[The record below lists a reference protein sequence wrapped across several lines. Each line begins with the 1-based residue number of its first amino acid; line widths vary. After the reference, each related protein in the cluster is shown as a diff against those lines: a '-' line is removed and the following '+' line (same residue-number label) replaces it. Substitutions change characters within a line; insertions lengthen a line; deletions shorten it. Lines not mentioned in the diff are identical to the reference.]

1 MTSNLNNKLILPN
14 KSSAG
19 LKLGAT
25 KKTLLKIWGDPI
37 EIEKIASNTERL
49 VYENA
54 QFWLESNKITQI
66 GIYNLY
72 EGKTKDGIEL
82 GSTKEEVEEIHGSLS
97 WDGTWHVNAP
107 PFGIG
112 FDFESNYVTEIFI
125 FEEYY

>member
-1 MTSNLNNKLILPN
+1 MTSNLNNKPIVPN
-14 KSSAG
+14 KSAAG

-25 KKTLLKIWGDPI
+25 KKTLLKVWGNPT
-37 EIEKIASNTERL
+37 EVEKISSNSERL
-49 VYENA
+49 VYENV

-66 GIYNLY
+66 AIYNSY

-82 GSTKEEVEEIHGSLS
+82 GSTKEEVKTIHGSLS

-112 FDFESNYVTEIFI
+112 FDFESIYVTEIFI